1 MELKTLTLNE
11 LTQQLRDLGLSI
23 GNRKVKACIEQ
34 GIFDFAY
41 CVKMETNEYLIFQ
54 KGFDEWVKAHSVEKR

>member
-11 LTQQLRDLGLSI
+11 LTQALRDLGLSI

-34 GIFDFAY
+34 GIFDFAH
-41 CVKMETNEYLIFQ
+41 CIKMEKDEYLIFQ
-54 KGFDEWVKAHSVEKR
+54 KGFDEWVKAHSVTKE